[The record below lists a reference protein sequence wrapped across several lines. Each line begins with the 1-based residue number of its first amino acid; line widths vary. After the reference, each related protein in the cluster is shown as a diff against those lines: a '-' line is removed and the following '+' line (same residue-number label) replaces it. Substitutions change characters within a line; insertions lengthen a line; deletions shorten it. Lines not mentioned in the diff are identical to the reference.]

1 MDCIDDLI
9 RTEPSLFVE
18 RGNTS
23 VDGDWYIKIRLPD
36 GYPRVQ
42 DPILY
47 RLREIQK
54 AYEEEKR
61 SYREQY
67 VSPLNLELSAL
78 KEQLD
83 ILVPESTCEKD
94 REFEK
99 RLIEVDQSCD
109 LNELLG
115 PLELSIARWK
125 ALNPPKGDKKRL
137 GRPPI
142 YEVPANVRR
151 RKSWKDQQRREQSNR
166 TPSPPPAEITELI
179 EKSTLKEDRD
189 KTQQS

>member
-54 AYEEEKR
+54 AYEKEKR
-61 SYREQY
+61 SYRAQHIF
-67 VSPLNLELSAL
+67 PLDFEISAL
-78 KEQLD
+78 KD
-83 ILVPESTCEKD
+83 
-94 REFEK
+94 
-99 RLIEVDQSCD
+99 
-109 LNELLG
+109 
-115 PLELSIARWK
+115 
-125 ALNPPKGDKKRL
+125 
-137 GRPPI
+137 
-142 YEVPANVRR
+142 
-151 RKSWKDQQRREQSNR
+151 
-166 TPSPPPAEITELI
+166 
-179 EKSTLKEDRD
+179 
-189 KTQQS
+189 